1 VPVRRRS
8 HLSSNRLP
16 VPTSL
21 HSEADVPR
29 ETCPATSITLAHTA
43 DCAIGQWLPAVCAP
57 ATCVKTDHKRQYVL
71 RITEHRT
78 DHPVRESPAS
88 NGDVS
93 TAADSTQVSCKKAWW
108 RVTLLLAVDR
118 CRRNCSHLE
127 GWKGGLADASV
138 RRNAFIRFVDSSYR
152 ESGSCAAHGSA
163 RADGYPQLQPTGTQ
177 RQSPR
182 ILLLRLATRT
192 A

>member
-1 VPVRRRS
+1 MPRGRRALPPPSRWLTLRTVPLGNGCQRIAHQR
-8 HLSSNRLP
+8 
-16 VPTSL
+16 
-21 HSEADVPR
+21 
-29 ETCPATSITLAHTA
+29 PAS
-43 DCAIGQWLPAVCAP
+43 
-57 ATCVKTDHKRQYVL
+57 KTDHNRQYVL
-71 RITEHRT
+71 RITEHYT
-78 DHPVRESPAS
+78 DSPVRESPAS

-93 TAADSTQVSCKKAWW
+93 TAADSTQISWEKAWL
-108 RVTLLLAVDR
+108 RVTLLLAGDR
-118 CRRNCSHLE
+118 CSRNCSQLE

-152 ESGSCAAHGSA
+152 ESGSCAGHGRA
-163 RADGYPQLQPTGTQ
+163 RADGYPQLQPVGTQ

>member
-1 VPVRRRS
+1 MSRGRRALPPPSRWLTLRTVPLGNGCQRFAHQR
-8 HLSSNRLP
+8 
-16 VPTSL
+16 PTS
-21 HSEADVPR
+21 
-29 ETCPATSITLAHTA
+29 
-43 DCAIGQWLPAVCAP
+43 
-57 ATCVKTDHKRQYVL
+57 KTDHNRQYVL

-78 DHPVRESPAS
+78 DYPVRELPAS

-93 TAADSTQVSCKKAWW
+93 TAADSTQISCNKAWR
-108 RVTLLLAVDR
+108 RVTLPLAVDR
-118 CRRNCSHLE
+118 CRCNCSHLE

-152 ESGSCAAHGSA
+152 ESGSCTGHGSA
-163 RADGYPQLQPTGTQ
+163 RADGYPQLQPAGTQ